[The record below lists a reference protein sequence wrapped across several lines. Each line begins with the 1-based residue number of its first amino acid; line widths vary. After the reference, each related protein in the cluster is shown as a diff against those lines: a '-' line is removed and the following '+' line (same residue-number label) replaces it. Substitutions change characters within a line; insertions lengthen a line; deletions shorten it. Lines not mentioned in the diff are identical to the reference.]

1 MLNLFKNPLLP
12 TLALFGL
19 LGVVSSN
26 ATADDLNKG
35 FVELTEG
42 RPVGAV
48 KLWLP
53 LAEGGDRIA
62 QASLALLYQTGQ
74 GVTRDYKKANE
85 LLSASAMQGYPFAF
99 TGLGNSFHEGLGVK
113 KDIKIAMVWFLLA
126 MDYDPSAKAMANMIG
141 AELPKSAL
149 RDVQRKVNEC
159 QSSSYQDCSYDL
171 IK

>member
-1 MLNLFKNPLLP
+1 MLNQVKKLLLSV
-12 TLALFGL
+12 LALFYL
-19 LGVVSSN
+19 LSVVSSN
-26 ATADDLNKG
+26 AKADDLNKG

-42 RPVGAV
+42 RPAGAV

-62 QASLALLYQTGQ
+62 QASLALLYQTGR
-74 GVTRDYKKANE
+74 GVTQDYKKANE

-99 TGLGNSFHEGLGVK
+99 TGLGNSFHDGLGVK

-159 QSSSYQDCSYDL
+159 QNSSYQNCSYDL
-171 IK
+171 LK

>member
-1 MLNLFKNPLLP
+1 MLNVVKKTLFTILGLFC
-12 TLALFGL
+12 LFGA
-19 LGVVSSN
+19 VSSSVS
-26 ATADDLNKG
+26 ADDLNRG
-35 FVELTEG
+35 FLELTEG
-42 RPVGAV
+42 RPAGAV

-62 QASLALLYQTGQ
+62 QASLALLYQMGR
-74 GVTRDYKKANE
+74 GVTQDYKKANE

-149 RDVQRKVNEC
+149 RDVQRKVYEC

-171 IK
+171 IE

>member
-1 MLNLFKNPLLP
+1 MLNVVKKSLLTIL
-12 TLALFGL
+12 TLLSL

-42 RPVGAV
+42 RPAGAV

-74 GVTRDYKKANE
+74 GVTQDYKKANE

-113 KDIKIAMVWFLLA
+113 KISKLQWYGFCLLWITT
-126 MDYDPSAKAMANMIG
+126 P
-141 AELPKSAL
+141 
-149 RDVQRKVNEC
+149 VQKLW
-159 QSSSYQDCSYDL
+159 L
-171 IK
+171 I

>member
-1 MLNLFKNPLLP
+1 MLNVVKKSLLTIIALSCLF
-12 TLALFGL
+12 
-19 LGVVSSN
+19 GVVSSN
-26 ATADDLNKG
+26 AIADDLNKG

-42 RPVGAV
+42 RPAGAV

-53 LAEGGDRIA
+53 LAEGGDRVA

-74 GVTRDYKKANE
+74 GVTRDYKKAND
-85 LLSASAMQGYPFAF
+85 LLVASAMQGYSFAF
-99 TGLGNSFHEGLGVK
+99 TGLGNSFHDGLGVK
-113 KDIKIAMVWFLLA
+113 KDMKIAMVWFLLA

-141 AELPKSAL
+141 VELPKSAL

-159 QSSSYQDCSYDL
+159 QSSSYQDCGYDL

>member
-1 MLNLFKNPLLP
+1 M
-12 TLALFGL
+12 
-19 LGVVSSN
+19 
-26 ATADDLNKG
+26 
-35 FVELTEG
+35 
-42 RPVGAV
+42 
-48 KLWLP
+48 
-53 LAEGGDRIA
+53 
-62 QASLALLYQTGQ
+62 
-74 GVTRDYKKANE
+74 TRDYKKANE
-85 LLSASAMQGYPFAF
+85 LLVASAMQGYPFAF
-99 TGLGNSFHEGLGVK
+99 TGLGNSFHDGLGVR

>member
-1 MLNLFKNPLLP
+1 MLNLFKNPLLT
-12 TLALFGL
+12 TLALFCL
-19 LGVVSSN
+19 LDVISSN

-42 RPVGAV
+42 RPAGAV

-74 GVTRDYKKANE
+74 GVPQDYKKANE

-99 TGLGNSFHEGLGVK
+99 TGLGNSFHDGLGVK
-113 KDIKIAMVWFLLA
+113 KDMKIA
-126 MDYDPSAKAMANMIG
+126 SMAVKKG
-141 AELPKSAL
+141 AVAI
-149 RDVQRKVNEC
+149 VKVIFATEV
-159 QSSSYQDCSYDL
+159 
-171 IK
+171 

>member
-1 MLNLFKNPLLP
+1 MLNLFKNLLLT
-12 TLALFGL
+12 TLALFCL
-19 LGVVSSN
+19 SGVVFSN

-42 RPVGAV
+42 RPAGAV

-85 LLSASAMQGYPFAF
+85 LLLASAMQGYPFAF
-99 TGLGNSFHEGLGVK
+99 TGLGKSFHDGLGVN
-113 KDIKIAMVWFLLA
+113 KDMKIAMVWFLLA
-126 MDYDPSAKAMANMIG
+126 MDYDPNAKAMANMIG

-159 QSSSYQDCSYDL
+159 QSSLYQDCSYDL

>member
-1 MLNLFKNPLLP
+1 MLNLCKKPLV
-12 TLALFGL
+12 TAMALFCL
-19 LGVVSSN
+19 FAVVSTN

-42 RPVGAV
+42 RPAGAV

-85 LLSASAMQGYPFAF
+85 LLVASAMQGYPFAF
-99 TGLGNSFHEGLGVK
+99 TGLGNSFHDGLGVK
-113 KDIKIAMVWFLLA
+113 KDMKIAMVWFLLA

-141 AELPKSAL
+141 AELPKSVL

-159 QSSSYQDCSYDL
+159 QSSSYQDCSYGL

>member
-1 MLNLFKNPLLP
+1 MLNLFKQPLLT
-12 TLALFGL
+12 TLALFCL
-19 LGVVSSN
+19 FGVVSSN
-26 ATADDLNKG
+26 AKADNLSKG
-35 FVELTEG
+35 FLELTEG
-42 RPVGAV
+42 RPAGAV

-53 LAEGGDRIA
+53 LAEDGDRIA

-85 LLSASAMQGYPFAF
+85 LLVASAMQGYPFAF
-99 TGLGNSFHEGLGVK
+99 TGLGNSFHDGLGVR

-126 MDYDPSAKAMANMIG
+126 MDYDPNAKAMANMIG

-159 QSSSYQDCSYDL
+159 QSSSYQDCGYDL

>member
-1 MLNLFKNPLLP
+1 MLNLFKNPLLT
-12 TLALFGL
+12 TLALFCL
-19 LGVVSSN
+19 LDVISSN

-42 RPVGAV
+42 RPAGAV

-74 GVTRDYKKANE
+74 GVPQDYKKANE

-99 TGLGNSFHEGLGVK
+99 TGLGNSFHDGLGVK
-113 KDIKIAMVWFLLA
+113 KDMKIAMVWFLLA

-149 RDVQRKVNEC
+149 REVQRNVYEC

>member
-1 MLNLFKNPLLP
+1 MLNVVKKSLLTIL
-12 TLALFGL
+12 TLLSL

-42 RPVGAV
+42 RPAGAV
-48 KLWLP
+48 KLWLT

-74 GVTRDYKKANE
+74 GVTQDYKKANE

-141 AELPKSAL
+141 ADLPKSAL

-159 QSSSYQDCSYDL
+159 QNSSYQNCSYEL

>member
-1 MLNLFKNPLLP
+1 MLNLFKNPLLT
-12 TLALFGL
+12 TLALFCL
-19 LGVVSSN
+19 LDVISSN

-42 RPVGAV
+42 RPAGAV

-74 GVTRDYKKANE
+74 GVTKDYKKANE

-99 TGLGNSFHEGLGVK
+99 TGLGNSFHDGLGVK
-113 KDIKIAMVWFLLA
+113 KDMNIAMVWFLLA

-159 QSSSYQDCSYDL
+159 QAVY
-171 IK
+171 IRIAVMT